1 MTLFEECK
9 EALKEDF
16 HIVEDEQK
24 AIEILQTF
32 PITYNYIMWSELSY
46 KDYDCMEDIVNDLS
60 NLSNKSLYVL
70 ADNADVPVFR
80 SNLKVIMENI
90 YDVSALSPKVFIFNQ
105 EVIIERL
112 FPSDNLRVGLK
123 NKPLK

>member
-16 HIVEDEQK
+16 HIVEDKQK
-24 AIEILQTF
+24 AIEIVQTF

-105 EVIIERL
+105 EVIIEPL

>member
-32 PITYNYIMWSELSY
+32 PITYDYIMWSELSY
-46 KDYDCMEDIVNDLS
+46 KDYDHMEDIVNDLS
-60 NLSNKSLYVL
+60 ILFNKSLYVL

-105 EVIIERL
+105 DVIIEPL
-112 FPSDNLRVGLK
+112 FPSYNLRVGLK
-123 NKPLK
+123 NELLK

>member
-32 PITYNYIMWSELSY
+32 PIPYNYIMWSELSY
-46 KDYDCMEDIVNDLS
+46 KDYDRMEDIVNDLS
-60 NLSNKSLYVL
+60 ILSNKSLYVL

-105 EVIIERL
+105 EVIIEPL

-123 NKPLK
+123 SELLK

>member
-1 MTLFEECK
+1 MTLFKECK

-16 HIVEDEQK
+16 HIIEDEQK

-32 PITYNYIMWSELSY
+32 PIPYDYIMWSELSY
-46 KDYDCMEDIVNDLS
+46 KDYDRMEDIVNDLS
-60 NLSNKSLYVL
+60 ILSNKSLYVL

-80 SNLKVIMENI
+80 SNLKVIMDNI

-105 EVIIERL
+105 EVIIEPL

-123 NKPLK
+123 NKLLK

>member
-32 PITYNYIMWSELSY
+32 PITYDYIMWSELSY
-46 KDYDCMEDIVNDLS
+46 KDYDHMEDIVNDLS
-60 NLSNKSLYVL
+60 ILSNKSLYVL

-105 EVIIERL
+105 DVIIEPL
-112 FPSDNLRVGLK
+112 FPSYNLRVGLK
-123 NKPLK
+123 NELLK